1 MNHSARNKSLVTPW
15 PLLVLISFLAYT
27 AALAEGPPTPF
38 MTGAQWLGMYESGQ
52 AGKEAAAAYVGGYV
66 DGVQSAEATAR
77 KKRFCVPDN
86 VTELELADIVAKY
99 LAGKSVFRQMGA
111 PFVIDG
117 ALRERFG
124 C

>member
-1 MNHSARNKSLVTPW
+1 MRVTG
-15 PLLVLISFLAYT
+15 LIAAVAAWLFSGGILA
-27 AALAEGPPTPF
+27 ADEPVQPF
-38 MTGAQWLGMYESGQ
+38 MTGAQWLGMYESGE
-52 AGKEAAAAYVGGYV
+52 AGKEAAATYVAGYV
-66 DGVQSAEATAR
+66 DGVQAAEATAR
-77 KKRFCVPDN
+77 KKRFCVPGT

-117 ALRERFG
+117 ALKDLYR

>member
-1 MNHSARNKSLVTPW
+1 MRSGRSDTSLAVFLLLSSLTLNTASADGSP
-15 PLLVLISFLAYT
+15 
-27 AALAEGPPTPF
+27 EPF
-38 MTGAQWLGMYESGQ
+38 MSAAQWIGMYESGE
-52 AGKEAAAAYVGGYV
+52 AGREAAAAYVAGYA

-77 KKRFCVPDN
+77 KKRFCVPDT
-86 VTELELADIVAKY
+86 VTELELAEIVAGY

-117 ALRERFG
+117 ALKERFG

>member
-1 MNHSARNKSLVTPW
+1 MRVTG
-15 PLLVLISFLAYT
+15 LIAAVAAWLFSGGILAGDEP
-27 AALAEGPPTPF
+27 AQPF
-38 MTGAQWLGMYESGQ
+38 MTGAQWLGMYESGE
-52 AGKEAAAAYVGGYV
+52 AGREAAATYVAGYV
-66 DGVQSAEATAR
+66 DGVQAAEATAR
-77 KKRFCVPDN
+77 KKRFCVPDT

-117 ALRERFG
+117 ALKDLYR

>member
-1 MNHSARNKSLVTPW
+1 MNHSARNKSFIARW
-15 PLLVLISFLAYT
+15 PALVLMSFLAC
-27 AALAEGPPTPF
+27 AAASAEGPPTPF
-38 MTGAQWLGMYESGQ
+38 MTGAQWLGMYESGE

-66 DGVQSAEATAR
+66 DGVQSAEATVR

-99 LAGKSVFRQMGA
+99 LAGKSVFGQMGA

-117 ALRERFG
+117 ALREQFG

>member
-1 MNHSARNKSLVTPW
+1 MTKKILFAVA
-15 PLLVLISFLAYT
+15 VFLISPTLAT
-27 AALAEGPPTPF
+27 AADAPPKPF
-38 MTGAQWLGMYESGQ
+38 MTGAQWLGMYESGE
-52 AGKEAAAAYVGGYV
+52 AGKEAAAAYVAGYV
-66 DGVQSAEATAR
+66 DGVQHAEATSR
-77 KKRFCVPDN
+77 KKRFCVPGT

-117 ALRERFG
+117 ALKDAYR